1 MSKADDKSK
10 KLEHIKF
17 EVAQE
22 MGISKPKKPSPAR
35 KENKNS

>member
-1 MSKADDKSK
+1 MVKNDDRSK

-22 MGISKPKKPSPAR
+22 MGISGSKKPSPAQ
-35 KENKNS
+35 KEIKNS